1 MTETFIQE
9 SLKELMQN
17 KTVIIIAHRLSTL
30 LTTDRILVFDQ
41 GKIVEDG
48 THNTLLTQ
56 RKLYFTLWRAQVE
69 GFLGDHV

>member
-1 MTETFIQE
+1 
-9 SLKELMQN
+9 MQN

-30 LTTDRILVFDQ
+30 LTTDSILVLDQ

-56 RKLYFTLWRAQVE
+56 RK
-69 GFLGDHV
+69 FLLSGVHK